1 MSGMKGERGRMLMF
15 NLKVHVVT
23 HTHWDREWYLPFE
36 VFRKRLVRLVDQLID
51 EMSKGDDFRY
61 FMHVGQTVVL
71 EDYLE
76 IKPEM
81 KDKLLNPNK

>member
-1 MSGMKGERGRMLMF
+1 MQK
-15 NLKVHVVT
+15 LKVHVVT

-51 EMSKGDDFRY
+51 EMSKGDNFRY
-61 FMHVGQTVVL
+61 FMLDGQTVVL

-81 KDKLLNPNK
+81 KDKLLNPNE